1 MRFMI
6 RSFVIRIVKETL
18 AEDWE
23 RLGDAEKFEDDE
35 RFEMLTRQVEVL

>member
-23 RLGDAEKFEDDE
+23 RLGDAEKLEDDE
-35 RFEMLTRQVEVL
+35 RFEMLIRQVEVL

>member
-6 RSFVIRIVKETL
+6 TSFVIRIDKETL

-23 RLGDAEKFEDDE
+23 RLGNVEKLEDDE
-35 RFEMLTRQVEVL
+35 RFEMLIRQVEVL

>member
-23 RLGDAEKFEDDE
+23 RFGEVEKLEDDE
-35 RFEMLTRQVEVL
+35 MFEMLIRLVEVL